1 MTAYGRAIST
11 TPAGRFI
18 IEIQS
23 VNRKFLDITIDLP
36 PELSQFELELK
47 KWVIP
52 HLTRGQVTIKV
63 AAFFE
68 DTAPIIVRPN
78 LALARQLRKA
88 WDAIAHEIGVK
99 EDCFSLSLISDTKG
113 LLHYDENEEDEALFR
128 QILKET
134 LEKAFHPFLQMKK
147 QEGLLLQN
155 DIMERLEKIR
165 YWIKEITIK
174 IPGATEKYRQKLI
187 ARLEEL
193 LPGHIENEERI
204 LREVALFAEKID
216 IAEEITRLY
225 CHLTHFEELISS
237 ETVSIGKTIEFIIQE
252 LNREINTVGS
262 KSADSVIARLVIDV
276 KSELERIREQIQN
289 IE

>member
-1 MTAYGRAIST
+1 MILYIQLLGSLFMLRSMTAYGRAIST

-113 LLHYDENEEDEALFR
+113 LLHYDENEEDELER
-128 QILKET
+128 DHIQTINILN
-134 LEKAFHPFLQMKK
+134 FNNPFLKLKMLGSIK
-147 QEGLLLQN
+147 
-155 DIMERLEKIR
+155 RKI
-165 YWIKEITIK
+165 
-174 IPGATEKYRQKLI
+174 
-187 ARLEEL
+187 
-193 LPGHIENEERI
+193 
-204 LREVALFAEKID
+204 EVF
-216 IAEEITRLY
+216 
-225 CHLTHFEELISS
+225 
-237 ETVSIGKTIEFIIQE
+237 Q
-252 LNREINTVGS
+252 
-262 KSADSVIARLVIDV
+262 
-276 KSELERIREQIQN
+276 
-289 IE
+289 